1 MRLSRRHLALQLCIA
16 VWSCCGLLLALIR
29 VAQADEPAKLTI
41 AQPVPYQVVQRT
53 GFRPRLAHEH
63 EPGGPK
69 LGSAN
74 VAVSGE
80 TAVPADAV
88 FEFRVVVLDGG
99 YGAATEW
106 RRLTVAREGAKWTGR
121 ADVAAGG
128 WYRLE
133 IRVRAGGKIVVAGQV
148 EPFGV
153 GEVFVIAGQSYA
165 EGANDERLK
174 VEETRGRVVAFD
186 SVKKVWRVAHDPQ
199 PNMADGGTIWPA
211 LGDLLVPL
219 ARVPIGFVNVA
230 VGGTAS
236 RQWLPGTPL
245 YQRLSE
251 AGQTVGRFR
260 AVLWQQGESDVIEK
274 VESDVYVRNV
284 TSIRQ
289 SLANEWGFEP
299 PWLPAKSTLHPTVY
313 NNPVGE
319 GKIRTAIDTLWKTP
333 GFRPGPDTD
342 TLGGENRGGPKS
354 RRHFTGIGQ
363 RRAALL
369 WFSAVWN
376 ELQREE

>member
-1 MRLSRRHLALQLCIA
+1 MSRRRPALRLSIA
-16 VWSCCGLLLALIR
+16 AWSCCGLFHVSIS
-29 VAQADEPAKLTI
+29 VAQADDPAKLI
-41 AQPVPYQVVQRT
+41 IMQPAQYQVVQRT
-53 GFRPRLAHEH
+53 GFRPRQAHEH

-69 LGSAN
+69 LGFAS
-74 VAVSGE
+74 VAVTGE
-80 TAVPADAV
+80 TALPADAV
-88 FEFRVVVLDGG
+88 FEFRVIVLDGG

-106 RRLTVAREGAKWTGR
+106 RVLTVTRDGAKWTGR

-133 IRVRAGGKIVVAGQV
+133 MRVRSGEKIVEAGQI

-174 VEETRGRVVAFD
+174 VAEPLDRVVAFD
-186 SVKKVWRVAHDPQ
+186 SMKKAWRVAHDPQ

-211 LGDLLVPL
+211 LGDLLVPV
-219 ARVPIGFVNVA
+219 ARVPVGFVNVA

-251 AGQTVGRFR
+251 AGQSVGRFR

-289 SLANEWGFEP
+289 SLAKEWGFEP

-313 NNPVGE
+313 NDPVGE
-319 GKIRTAIDTLWKTP
+319 GKIRAAIDSLWKTP
-333 GFRPGPDTD
+333 GFRSGPDTD
-342 TLGGENRGGPKS
+342 TLGGENRGGPKT

-369 WFSAVWN
+369 WFAAVWN